1 MFFSIFYLIII
12 FISSIGYG
20 NLLHKILFKNIRYS
34 NFGELGFLG
43 LISLSFLST
52 FFHLFLKID
61 INFNV
66 IIYLLGLFLFF
77 YFLKKKFFI
86 FHKNYKYLFISIIL
100 LAVFMLAY
108 HKPNEDFGYYHLPY
122 LINFTSEKVIFGLS
136 TIHTNQGWNSMWL
149 NLMAT
154 YKLPVISINGFHLAN
169 LIFFIFFSIIFCFEL
184 LNFKSSISNSNNL
197 IKFFCLNFY
206 LYFLLKFSRLN
217 TYGFDVPSNFIAVY
231 CFYLLLIYFNL
242 EKKDFEKKNYI
253 FNKILLFSF
262 FSATIKLSNALIC
275 LLPIFLFFK
284 KETVLFSR
292 SFLFFLFFLFIW
304 VVQQFIYTGCF
315 LFPLIYSCLNVDWFN
330 AGSVFDLLNHTG
342 GINKSFAQYKGVLT
356 EAEYIKNFN
365 WISTWFNR
373 TKVEI
378 FEHFFSFIVIF
389 IFSLF
394 IFIFSKKKTKNIFDY
409 SFYKIILFIL
419 TFQILFWFL
428 NSPVLRFGFHYVLLF
443 IFFLLIFF
451 LKNILLKKL
460 NCFFIVFLIILGF
473 LINLNK
479 NFYRIFTEMKNNAT
493 FFYTY
498 PKVFYET
505 NIIENKNINLNY
517 LLKDKSIYC
526 WDVPSICIPGAGDK
540 NINIDRVNGYIVVIK
555 K

>member
-242 EKKDFEKKNYI
+242 EKKNFEKKNYI
-253 FNKILLFSF
+253 FNKIILFSF

-284 KETVLFSR
+284 KETILFSR

-365 WISTWFNR
+365 WVSTWFNR

-394 IFIFSKKKTKNIFDY
+394 IFIFSKKKIKNIFDY

-428 NSPVLRFGFHYVLLF
+428 SSSVLRFGFHYVLLF
-443 IFFLLIFF
+443 IFFLLTFF
-451 LKNILLKKL
+451 LRNILLKKL
-460 NCFFIVFLIILGF
+460 NYFFIVFLIILGF

-493 FFYTY
+493 FFYSY

-526 WDVPSICIPGAGDK
+526 WDVPSICIPGDK

>member
-86 FHKNYKYLFISIIL
+86 FQKNYKYLFISIIL

-242 EKKDFEKKNYI
+242 EKKNFEKKNYI
-253 FNKILLFSF
+253 FNKIILFSF

-284 KETVLFSR
+284 KETILFSR

-365 WISTWFNR
+365 WVSTWFNR

-394 IFIFSKKKTKNIFDY
+394 IFIFSKKKIKNIFDY

-428 NSPVLRFGFHYVLLF
+428 SSPVLRFGFHYVLLF
-443 IFFLLIFF
+443 IFFLLTFF
-451 LKNILLKKL
+451 LRNILLKKS
-460 NCFFIVFLIILGF
+460 NYFFIVFLIILGF

-493 FFYTY
+493 FFYSY

-526 WDVPSICIPGAGDK
+526 WDVPSICIPGDK

>member
-12 FISSIGYG
+12 FVSSIGYG

-262 FSATIKLSNALIC
+262 FSATIKLSNVLIC

-365 WISTWFNR
+365 WVSTWFNR

-394 IFIFSKKKTKNIFDY
+394 IFIFSKKKN
-409 SFYKIILFIL
+409 
-419 TFQILFWFL
+419 
-428 NSPVLRFGFHYVLLF
+428 
-443 IFFLLIFF
+443 
-451 LKNILLKKL
+451 KKY
-460 NCFFIVFLIILGF
+460 F
-473 LINLNK
+473 
-479 NFYRIFTEMKNNAT
+479 
-493 FFYTY
+493 
-498 PKVFYET
+498 
-505 NIIENKNINLNY
+505 
-517 LLKDKSIYC
+517 
-526 WDVPSICIPGAGDK
+526 
-540 NINIDRVNGYIVVIK
+540 
-555 K
+555 